1 MTTTLIETPREF
13 NVLKDG
19 DLLVLP
25 VRHLTLKQIN
35 KVGDMVA
42 DKIRTERRKEF
53 ISVSELLPSKERNQ
67 FLMDAARYNLKI
79 DPEESAAVA
88 DSVFGVICVLSLATD
103 LTADELTEL
112 VAVPENETEL
122 DFARYHALGL
132 DIDSLRAAIE
142 ADMNGETKTGATFPQ
157 EGQG

>member
-1 MTTTLIETPREF
+1 
-13 NVLKDG
+13 
-19 DLLVLP
+19 
-25 VRHLTLKQIN
+25 
-35 KVGDMVA
+35 MVA

-67 FLMDAARYNLKI
+67 FLMDAARYNLKM
-79 DPEESAAVA
+79 DPEESEAVA

-142 ADMNGETKTGATFPQ
+142 ADMNGETKTGATFP
-157 EGQG
+157 EELAG